1 MNRCLGIAISSD
13 HVHAVLV
20 EGPRAAWA
28 IVEPID
34 QRELCDVLTHV
45 LEQAPARRRDPVAV
59 AVGPSGCQLRRIDGL
74 PPVSDPVVLQH
85 LVQESANRF
94 FLQGTHSLRVSTV
107 RIVGSGSVWAAAAEE
122 PIVHAVEMACAAQRR
137 RLEVLVPS
145 VVAIA
150 RLEPV
155 EDGAF
160 TIIDGGIRVEAEASR
175 GLITSLRR
183 MSHSGP
189 PPDDNGSLPTQ
200 LSDLGEGAAQFA
212 GAWCATRVRPTDPL
226 VFPRTSQRGDVPVRR
241 IARAGVTLLVAGLF
255 AASAPG
261 VVAHFALA
269 NAEAR
274 LRDLGPERSA
284 AMAQLADLRRVS
296 LALAEIEDFVA
307 TRRERTIFIADLATR
322 LPAGSAIL
330 DFQLDS
336 LSGSMTI
343 VAPTG
348 SPLLAGLDSDG
359 IRSPAITGPVVR
371 HDQGDAPT
379 DRYNVRFRLSPL
391 SRDGEV
397 LP

>member
-1 MNRCLGIAISSD
+1 MNRCLGVAISCE

-20 EGPRAAWA
+20 ERSRAVWA
-28 IVEPID
+28 IVEAIG
-34 QRELCDVLTHV
+34 QRELRDVLTAV
-45 LEQAPARRRDPVAV
+45 LEQAPVRRRDPIAV
-59 AVGPSGCQLRRIDGL
+59 ALGPSRCQLRRVDGL
-74 PPVSDPVVLQH
+74 PPVSDPAVLRH

-94 FLQGTHSLRVSTV
+94 FLQGTHALRVSTV
-107 RIVGSGSVWAAAAEE
+107 RTVGIGSVWAAAAEE
-122 PIVHAVEMACAAQRR
+122 PIVHAVETACAAQRR

-150 RLEPV
+150 RLDPV

-160 TIIDGGIRVEAEASR
+160 TIVDGGIRVEAEVSR

-189 PPDDNGSLPTQ
+189 PPDDIGSFPTQ

-212 GAWCATRVRPTDPL
+212 AAWCATRVRPSDPL

-241 IARAGVTLLVAGLF
+241 IARAGVALLVAALF

-261 VVAHFALA
+261 VEAHFALA
-269 NAEAR
+269 AAEAR
-274 LRDLGPERSA
+274 LRDLGPDRSA
-284 AMAQLADLRRVS
+284 AMAQLADLQRVS
-296 LALAEIEDFVA
+296 LALAELEDFVA
-307 TRRERTIFIADLATR
+307 SRRERTLFIADLATR

-336 LSGSMTI
+336 AAGSMTI

-348 SPLLAGLDSDG
+348 SPLLAGLDADG
-359 IRSPAITGPVVR
+359 IRSPAISGPVVR
-371 HDQGDAPT
+371 YDQGDAPA
-379 DRYNVRFRLSPL
+379 DRYSIRFRLSPL
-391 SRDGEV
+391 GRDGEV
-397 LP
+397 MP